1 MGEPRAITFKE
12 VKKSAGEGIHAA
24 TELWHKVGDIAG
36 AGHVGLD
43 IDGNASID
51 LTGASDSVRERIDNL
66 LAKKEEEA
74 TEAKAEKETK
84 RGNK

>member
-1 MGEPRAITFKE
+1 MGEPKAITYKE
-12 VKKSAGEGIHAA
+12 VAKSAGEGIHAA

-43 IDGNASID
+43 ADGNGVID
-51 LTGASDSVRERIDNL
+51 LTEVSDSKRDRIDKML
-66 LAKKEEEA
+66 SGTEEA
-74 TEAKAEKETK
+74 EESKSVK